1 MSHPLSSMQNSIIID
16 LFLPCGEQV
25 LINKFPKT
33 PESPER
39 VSEGRHQFVL
49 HQKAV
54 SGEQRTHAP
63 THTRRS
69 GTHVHAPCTHK
80 HTWLR
85 NHMPYFL
92 CNLKSPFSLLISHS
106 LYARAHT
113 HAHTHTQTH
122 THKHTHHR
130 HTLPVCYQNILSM

>member
-1 MSHPLSSMQNSIIID
+1 M
-16 LFLPCGEQV
+16 
-25 LINKFPKT
+25 

-54 SGEQRTHAP
+54 SGERCMHVP
-63 THTRRS
+63 THTLKS
-69 GTHVHAPCTHK
+69 GTHVRALCAHK

-92 CNLKSPFSLLISHS
+92 CNLKSPFSLLVSHS
-106 LYARAHT
+106 LYARPNTHHGHT
-113 HAHTHTQTH
+113 HA
-122 THKHTHHR
+122 
-130 HTLPVCYQNILSM
+130 VCHQNILSM